1 MALCWQNLIVL
12 MIKLERLS
20 VWFIRQGHLLCLLEQ
35 DKSILIWE
43 SLTLRTFFT
52 NYLLNYFN
60 EKWKICESKDQKK
73 CFCASLREVY
83 LGEVIKKTTT
93 KVYFLG
99 SFLNKNIFGFLYSV
113 RMLCGTPN
121 APRVWDTRI
130 QLVANTLWWN
140 WYNNVLQLFYFM
152 LWEQVFLLIFIYI
165 YKFDITRRSQQKWTI
180 LLFATL
186 TKYNFMFR
194 WFRFRC
200 SLVLMH
206 I

>member
-1 MALCWQNLIVL
+1 
-12 MIKLERLS
+12 
-20 VWFIRQGHLLCLLEQ
+20 
-35 DKSILIWE
+35 
-43 SLTLRTFFT
+43 
-52 NYLLNYFN
+52 
-60 EKWKICESKDQKK
+60 
-73 CFCASLREVY
+73 
-83 LGEVIKKTTT
+83 
-93 KVYFLG
+93 
-99 SFLNKNIFGFLYSV
+99 
-113 RMLCGTPN
+113 MLWGTPN

-130 QLVANTLWWN
+130 HSWPIHWWN

-152 LWEQVFLLIFIYI
+152 LWEQVFLLIFFYI

-206 I
+206 IVQTNRAKGWLNSELNQNLLSFNIYFNFFFGRNWLVCPHFFLRQFLARGGRRA